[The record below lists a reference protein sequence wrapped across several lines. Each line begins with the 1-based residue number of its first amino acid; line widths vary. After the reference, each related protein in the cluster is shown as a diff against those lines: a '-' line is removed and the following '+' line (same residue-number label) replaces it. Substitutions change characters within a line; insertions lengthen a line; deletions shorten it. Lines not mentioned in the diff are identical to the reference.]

1 MTKKT
6 TKTTEPAIDPTAQRR
21 AELGAIIGDPFS
33 TYHDRKRARREL
45 AELGTE
51 PVSVTAPVDE
61 APTSPGASPEPIPDT
76 AGD

>member
-6 TKTTEPAIDPTAQRR
+6 TTKTEPSPAVEPTLDPAAQRR

-45 AELGTE
+45 AELGVESIPT
-51 PVSVTAPVDE
+51 DD
-61 APTSPGASPEPIPDT
+61 APTSPGASPEPIPEP
-76 AGD
+76 